1 MWALRKYLLTFID
14 SNIQRLHQV
23 LIKSMCMNVNGPDQ
37 RMIFFHGF
45 LHRPSQYNP
54 SQIVK
59 SQALVEELPA
69 RKLKLCALYLR
80 KVQGYIT
87 IIL

>member
-45 LHRPSQYNP
+45 Y
-54 SQIVK
+54 ID
-59 SQALVEELPA
+59 LVNTILLRSSNRRLSWRNFLP
-69 RKLKLCALYLR
+69 
-80 KVQGYIT
+80 GS
-87 IIL
+87 